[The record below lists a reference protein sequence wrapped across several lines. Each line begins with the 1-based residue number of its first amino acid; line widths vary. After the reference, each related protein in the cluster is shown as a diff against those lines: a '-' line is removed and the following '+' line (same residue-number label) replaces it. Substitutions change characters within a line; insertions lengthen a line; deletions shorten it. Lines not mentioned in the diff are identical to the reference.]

1 MQSQWNNDGNNLPPR
16 IQWTPPKSKS
26 SKGLVVGIVVGLMAV
41 VIAVGVVIAVARSS
55 SAGNPPA
62 DDANDGSKTTSG
74 DETSE
79 ADKTD
84 DPDSGSYPKVGEY
97 EVVHVATGLCLTTG
111 PEPNNEERQVIVLG
125 KCGKT
130 YPKVM
135 TWKPVKDRQY
145 TVGLAYTKD
154 NWNACLTADKP
165 ADEMGYLFAG
175 QDCGKKDNKD
185 LQTFELSDKG
195 DKQYGIAVAKTGMC
209 LGPLEEKAKKGMA
222 ISTVE
227 CGDDRLQ
234 LFTLK
239 KS

>member
-26 SKGLVVGIVVGLMAV
+26 SSKGLVVGIVVGLMAI
-41 VIAVGVVIAVARSS
+41 VIAVGVVIAVARSGDGEKPAADDGKDESS
-55 SAGNPPA
+55 SA
-62 DDANDGSKTTSG
+62 SG
-74 DETSE
+74 DESSE
-79 ADKTD
+79 SDKP

-111 PEPNNEERQVIVLG
+111 PEPNNEKRDVIVLG
-125 KCGKT
+125 KCGDT

-175 QDCGKKDNKD
+175 QDCEKKNAD